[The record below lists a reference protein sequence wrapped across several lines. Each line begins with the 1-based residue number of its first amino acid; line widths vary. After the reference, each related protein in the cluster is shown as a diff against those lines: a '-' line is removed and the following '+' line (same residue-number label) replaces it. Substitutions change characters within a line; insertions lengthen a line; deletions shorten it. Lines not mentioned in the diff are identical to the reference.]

1 MKSLAQALSS
11 GSPLLIDPTVAKAHL
26 ERTSSLCANTTLLAS
41 SELDKVLAMMFGEQP
56 KYEVR
61 EGVAYIPLK
70 GVIGKGLTSLE
81 KATGCVDVD
90 DTVAHMAAA
99 AADPDVKV
107 VVLDVDSPGGTV
119 TGVPETASAFR
130 ALGKVKPTMAF
141 CDGEACSAGYWVAS
155 QANRFTV
162 TPSAN
167 IGNVGVFIAVANTK
181 KALADKG
188 ITMHVIKSG
197 KYKAMG
203 YPGTD
208 LTDEHVSH
216 LQAIVDADAADFRND
231 VKSVR
236 SFVKDDDLEAQTF
249 NGKQAVSKGL
259 ATGICNTYEEAVS
272 RWLS

>member
-26 ERTSSLCANTTLLAS
+26 ERTAAICSNTTLLAS
-41 SELDKVLAMMFGEQP
+41 GDLDKVLAMMFGEQP
-56 KYEVR
+56 KYEVHD
-61 EGVAYIPLK
+61 GVAYIPLK
-70 GVIGKGLTSLE
+70 GVIGKGLTALE
-81 KATGCVDVD
+81 KATGCVDVED
-90 DTVAHMAAA
+90 AMANMAAA
-99 AADPDVKV
+99 AADPEVKA

-119 TGVPETASAFR
+119 TGVPECAAAFR

-141 CDGEACSAGYWVAS
+141 CDGESCSAGYWVAS
-155 QANRFTV
+155 QANRFNV
-162 TPSAN
+162 TPSAS

-197 KYKAMG
+197 KFKAMG

-216 LQAIVDADAADFRND
+216 LQAIVDSDAADFRGD

-236 SFVKDDDLEAQTF
+236 SYVKDEDLEAQTF
-249 NGKQAVSKGL
+249 TGKQAVSKGL
-259 ATGICNTYEEAVS
+259 ATGICNTYEEAVN